1 MASYLP
7 RYELTFSLSGRREG
21 ALREKQSSS
30 ALLNGRWMMYAINRT
45 EDTFLHHSALVIFEG
60 GATAPPTA
68 SLPRS
73 NNRRNISIF
82 PVWRLVGWLAVRLRP
97 EKKNISFPLEGVYS
111 LCRQTGIVGALSQGN
126 GGGGQALRIRTMG
139 SVFVYRTRNKNF
151 LLDERTTR
159 KGV

>member
-1 MASYLP
+1 
-7 RYELTFSLSGRREG
+7 
-21 ALREKQSSS
+21 
-30 ALLNGRWMMYAINRT
+30 MYAINRT

-60 GATAPPTA
+60 GATVPSTA

-73 NNRRNISIF
+73 NHRRKISIF
-82 PVWRLVGWLAVRLRP
+82 PVWRLVGWLAVRLRQ
-97 EKKNISFPLEGVYS
+97 KKDISFPLEGVYS

-139 SVFVYRTRNKNF
+139 SVFVHRTRNKNF
-151 LLDERTTR
+151 LLDERATR

>member
-1 MASYLP
+1 
-7 RYELTFSLSGRREG
+7 
-21 ALREKQSSS
+21 
-30 ALLNGRWMMYAINRT
+30 MYAINRT
-45 EDTFLHHSALVIFEG
+45 EDTLLHHSALVIFEG
-60 GATAPPTA
+60 GATVPPIA

-73 NNRRNISIF
+73 NNRRKISIF
-82 PVWRLVGWLAVRLRP
+82 PVWRLVGWLAVRLRQ
-97 EKKNISFPLEGVYS
+97 KKNISFPLEGVYS

-139 SVFVYRTRNKNF
+139 SVFVHRTRNKNF

>member
-1 MASYLP
+1 
-7 RYELTFSLSGRREG
+7 
-21 ALREKQSSS
+21 
-30 ALLNGRWMMYAINRT
+30 MYAINRT
-45 EDTFLHHSALVIFEG
+45 EDTLLHHSALVIFEG

-73 NNRRNISIF
+73 NHRRNISIF
-82 PVWRLVGWLAVRLRP
+82 PVWRLVGWLAVRLRQ
-97 EKKNISFPLEGVYS
+97 KKDISFPLEGVYS

-139 SVFVYRTRNKNF
+139 SVFVHRTRNKNF